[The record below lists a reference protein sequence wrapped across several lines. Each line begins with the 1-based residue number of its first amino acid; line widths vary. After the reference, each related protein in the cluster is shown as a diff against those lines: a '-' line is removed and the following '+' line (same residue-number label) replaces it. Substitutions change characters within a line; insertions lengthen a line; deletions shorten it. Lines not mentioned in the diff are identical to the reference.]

1 MVERLVAN
9 EKVVGSSPIAR
20 SIIKVIKSSLI
31 TSIFQKYLINR
42 DIRTFKGKFSYYIIF
57 RLIRK
62 LLTTD
67 IIVSINNFK
76 VFGSIKNNKTSYF
89 LLKKCEF
96 GDDLELET
104 INKFS
109 NKNKIMF
116 IDCGCN
122 YGFYSF
128 YVASLSKKNFV
139 ISIEASRSTSE
150 EFKKNLK
157 LNDFENVILKN
168 CAISN
173 TDNDYVLFN
182 ESSNDWESS
191 QIHKEF
197 NSYTVNKVIT
207 LKIDTLIKN
216 INIKDFLPIIKM
228 DVEGNEMNVLK
239 GATSFIESASPFI
252 IIEISKYI
260 FEDKNNVEY
269 IKNFLQKYNYSIYN
283 TNKKKVSIDNIMIK
297 LNKLEDKYKT
307 IGNYYL
313 IKNFSKILKDFIS
326 DE

>member
-20 SIIKVIKSSLI
+20 SIVKVIKSSLI

-42 DIRTFKGKFSYYIIF
+42 DIRIFKGKFSYYIIF
-57 RLIRK
+57 RLVRK
-62 LLTTD
+62 FLATD
-67 IIVSINNFK
+67 IIVSIYNFK
-76 VFGSIKNNKTSYF
+76 VFGSIKKNKTSYF

-96 GDDLELET
+96 GDYQELET

-109 NKNKIMF
+109 IKNNIMF

-139 ISIEASRSTSE
+139 ISIEASKSTSK
-150 EFKKNLK
+150 EFQKNLK

-197 NSYTVNKVIT
+197 KSYSVNKVIT

-216 INIKDFLPIIKM
+216 INIEDFLPIIKM

-269 IKNFLQKYNYSIYN
+269 LKRFLQKYNYSIYN
-283 TNKKKVSIDNIMIK
+283 TNKKKVSVNDIMTK

-313 IKNFSKILKDFIS
+313 IKNYSKILQDFIS

>member
-20 SIIKVIKSSLI
+20 SIINVIKSSFV
-31 TSIFQKYLINR
+31 TSVFQKYLINN
-42 DIRTFKGKFSYYIIF
+42 DIRKFKGKFLYYIIF

-62 LLTTD
+62 FLATD
-67 IIVSINNFK
+67 IIVSIYNFK
-76 VFGSIKNNKTSYF
+76 VFGSIKKNKNSYF

-96 GDDLELET
+96 GDDKELET

-109 NKNKIMF
+109 IKNKVMF

-128 YVASLSKKNFV
+128 YTASLSKKNFV
-139 ISIEASRSTSE
+139 ISVEASKLTSE

-157 LNDFENVILKN
+157 LNNFENVTLKN
-168 CAISN
+168 CAVSN

-182 ESSNDWESS
+182 ESNNDWESS
-191 QIHKEF
+191 QTHNEF
-197 NSYTVNKVIT
+197 KSYSINKVIT

-216 INIKDFLPIIKM
+216 INIKDFLPIIKI

-239 GATSFIESASPFI
+239 GATSFIESNSPFI

-260 FEDKNNVEY
+260 FADKNNVEY
-269 IKNFLQKYNYSIYN
+269 FKNFLQKFNYSIYN
-283 TNKKKVSIDNIMIK
+283 TNKKKVSIENIMTK
-297 LNKLEDKYKT
+297 LSMLKDKYKT

-313 IKNFSKILKDFIS
+313 IKNFSKILEDFIS